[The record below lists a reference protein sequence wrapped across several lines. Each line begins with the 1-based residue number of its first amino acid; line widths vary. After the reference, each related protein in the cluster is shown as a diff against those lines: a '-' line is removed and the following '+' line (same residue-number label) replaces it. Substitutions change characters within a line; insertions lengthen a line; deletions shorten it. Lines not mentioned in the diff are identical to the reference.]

1 VSIRKRTL
9 AAAAAF
15 AVAGITLAAPSAL
28 ANTAY
33 KNCNEARAAGASN
46 IPASDP
52 RYQPGLDRNHNGIG
66 CEAGDPAAVVVIA
79 RVGNGRHAQ
88 PTAPGDP
95 TTCTDGLL
103 TLVKVRTDEHRLG
116 VRVTVAEQDDEIA
129 QKELRTARQDDQA
142 ALETRRIAIHNAEA
156 AYTAGKPYHGTILPG
171 KTPPDTQA
179 LADGRADA
187 AAQAIRDSKIADA
200 KNAYANGGTAA
211 KLATAKSNAEAKRS
225 YLAELRIK
233 QTDEHSLVVR
243 LTLLV
248 DSLCQ
253 KPAPAPIPTP
263 EPTTEPAP
271 VDTTP
276 PVDNTPPAPVIVN
289 QPQTQIINNPAIGQ
303 VPTGSNTGGGSE
315 AATVE

>member
-9 AAAAAF
+9 AAAAGLAF
-15 AVAGITLAAPSAL
+15 AATAVTTPVAL
-28 ANTAY
+28 AN
-33 KNCNEARAAGASN
+33 
-46 IPASDP
+46 
-52 RYQPGLDRNHNGIG
+52 
-66 CEAGDPAAVVVIA
+66 GDNDHD
-79 RVGNGRHAQ
+79 GNGRRAQ
-88 PTAPGDP
+88 PAAPADP

-156 AYTAGKPYHGTILPG
+156 AYTAGKPYRGTILPG
-171 KTPPDTQA
+171 KIPPDTQA

-187 AAQAIRDSKIADA
+187 AAQATRDSKIADA

-225 YLAELRIK
+225 YLAELRVK

-263 EPTTEPAP
+263 EPTEEPAP

-276 PVDNTPPAPVIVN
+276 PVDNTPPPVIVN